1 MAGQVSVNT
10 YIIQIMCVL
19 NKCDEICKCFCFRAA
34 GIACVVINGV
44 VKNGLYVVGERCL
57 RRSREKR
64 SQWNAV
70 LIDGE
75 WRLLDVLWAS
85 CALVR
90 RREKGWKLVDV
101 QGEEF
106 EDEHIEEEPG
116 EQQHKDNE
124 FFFLTD
130 PDWFVST
137 HFPDDPDWQLL
148 PRPLSIVQFETI
160 VYIRERFFDMG
171 LLMQPDSQRYCVMQ
185 TNKGEVTISFGIPQS
200 LGYKAQFS
208 YMLYYDATATAAAT
222 ATATAAAAAAATATT
237 TTTATATATA
247 TAAAAAAAVA
257 TAATHNTDTTAT
269 EEHIDDNANG
279 NEEEKKVDE
288 DRRDDAGAGADVAA
302 AAADDDDEDD
312 DGGGGDG
319 DNDNDKNVE
328 QDSVADN
335 DAKLAINW
343 KGCVF
348 YRQTKE
354 QIRYV
359 CLMPT
364 VGRYRMDIFGRRT
377 KHDNGLDLVCSYV
390 IECNSTDGRVL
401 PDNPDIGWGPGIE
414 LEEVGLSAVSHPD
427 GVIDTDDP
435 VVTIQFSKTTGTD
448 MAFWQVI
455 KHDWIPV
462 KDLKSRV
469 TLRTSGDDVIAVL
482 RLPEAGMYAYKLFA
496 DDRGTTGDIPNVCNY
511 LVRFKHSSGPPPAPF
526 PPLRWGVLGQGMH
539 AQAFQFQVTGPG
551 ADGYIETSSSEI
563 TLALKLLPSGSELVY
578 ELLRLE
584 MGLSRPEPSVTVNA
598 RDVIDIALPES
609 GEYALNIFVRRSSDD
624 YQIYHVHSVYIVF
637 SGPPVV
643 NETTT
648 SAENNQTDE
657 ESTTDQVK
665 ASGQNAEYT
674 TEEARAASVMDSL
687 SQFSEEADEPVTPQ
701 RDDTGKPDDTTCVW
715 CDTCEDSYDV
725 DLPQSEHK
733 LMIAAE
739 RKAAQHSTDYIEMK
753 RTGGDNGD
761 VVNVRLPKNGDY
773 IIDVFDVLDNNLL
786 DHVRCTHVTRLVEK
800 VTHFR

>member
-1 MAGQVSVNT
+1 MRIYVSVST
-10 YIIQIMCVL
+10 
-19 NKCDEICKCFCFRAA
+19 FRAA

-44 VKNGLYVVGERCL
+44 VKNGLYVISERRL
-57 RRSREKR
+57 RRNREKR

-116 EQQHKDNE
+116 EQQHRDNE
-124 FFFLTD
+124 FYFLTD

-148 PRPLSIVQFETI
+148 PRPLNIVQFETI

-171 LLMQPDSQRYCVMQ
+171 LLMQPDSQRYCVLQ

-200 LGYKAQFS
+200 LGDQAQFS
-208 YMLYYDATATAAAT
+208 YMLYYDGTT
-222 ATATAAAAAAATATT
+222 TAAAAAAATATT
-237 TTTATATATA
+237 TT
-247 TAAAAAAAVA
+247 AAVT

-269 EEHIDDNANG
+269 EEHIDDKANWK
-279 NEEEKKVDE
+279 EEEKKVDE
-288 DRRDDAGAGADVAA
+288 DRRDDAGAAANVAA
-302 AAADDDDEDD
+302 AAADDDEDD

-328 QDSVADN
+328 KDSVADN
-335 DAKLAINW
+335 DVKLAINW

-354 QIRYV
+354 QIRYM

-377 KHDNGLDLVCSYV
+377 KHDDGLDLVCSYV

-414 LEEVGLSAVSHPD
+414 LEEVGLKAVSHPD

-455 KHDWIPV
+455 KHDWIPE

-469 TLRTSGDDVIAVL
+469 TLRTSGDYVIVVL

-496 DDRGTTGDIPNVCNY
+496 DDRGATGDIPNVCNY
-511 LVRFKHSSGPPPAPF
+511 LVRFKHSSGPPLTPF

-551 ADGYIETSSSEI
+551 ADGYIETSSSEVA
-563 TLALKLLPSGSELVY
+563 LALKMLPSRSELVC
-578 ELLRLE
+578 EMSRLQ
-584 MGLSRPEPSVTVNA
+584 MGLSRPEPSVTVNV
-598 RDVIDIALPES
+598 RDVIDITLPES

-637 SGPPVV
+637 SGSPVV
-643 NETTT
+643 NEATT
-648 SAENNQTDE
+648 SENNQTDE
-657 ESTTDQVK
+657 ESTTDQVTL
-665 ASGQNAEYT
+665 SGQNAEHT
-674 TEEARAASVMDSL
+674 TEDARAASVMDSL

-715 CDTCEDSYDV
+715 CDTCEDSYGV

-786 DHVRCTHVTRLVEK
+786 DHVRCTHVTKLVEK
-800 VTHFR
+800 VTLLR